1 MQICW
6 NIVARI
12 EKEQALANANKE
24 LITIFEPKIND
35 KIASVQSELNLK
47 LSKKYVYT

>member
-12 EKEQALANANKE
+12 EKKQARGNVNKE
-24 LITIFEPKIND
+24 IITIFEPKINN